1 MLVDMSTRRSQ
12 SIAKELGGANLGDKR
27 RSARL
32 ARMAEAAMERPGKS
46 LPEMMGD
53 EAALEGAYRFLS
65 NDDIE
70 ARSIL
75 APHIAA
81 TADRVAAAG
90 IAYCVSDTTEFRFGG
105 EERDGMG
112 PLQGNGSGFLA
123 HIALAVAADGSR
135 LPLGILGVE
144 AIVRP
149 DKPKKRR
156 GTKKSRRAGDSESKK
171 WMRVATKA
179 EEAMG
184 GRAQIIHLMD
194 READIYELLASLVA
208 RGSRFVS
215 RVAQDRN
222 AEDADGVGKLF
233 ELLESGNEVV
243 TRQVPLSRRLRA
255 DKQHPKR
262 AGRLADLTLGS
273 KTLTLRRPTSAPK
286 TLPPAL
292 TLNFVHAFE
301 KHPPEGESPVDWKL
315 VTSEPC
321 STPEQVEAVVDAYR
335 TRWVIEELNKALK
348 TGCGIQK
355 SQLES
360 FDSILRL
367 LAILLPVAVQL
378 LALRSLAAE
387 QKQALAMLVLS
398 STQLMV
404 LRAMARNNV
413 TLPEEPTAEQALLA
427 IASLG
432 GHLKRNGPPGWIVL
446 GRGFHDLVR
455 YVEAWEVLK
464 NVRKM

>member
-1 MLVDMSTRRSQ
+1 VDMATRRSQ
-12 SIAKELGGANLGDKR
+12 SIANELGRANLGDKR

-32 ARMAEAAMERPGKS
+32 ARMTEAVMERPGKS
-46 LPEMMGD
+46 LPEMMGN

-65 NDDIE
+65 NDDIH

-90 IAYCVSDTTEFRFGG
+90 VAYCVSDTTEFRFGG
-105 EERDGMG
+105 EDRDGMG
-112 PLQGNGSGFLA
+112 PLQGNGIGFLA

-144 AIVRP
+144 TIVRP

-156 GTKKSRRAGDSESKK
+156 GTKKSRRADDSESKK
-171 WMRVATKA
+171 WIQVATEA

-184 GRAQIIHLMD
+184 GRAQIVHLMD
-194 READIYELLASLVA
+194 READIYELLALLVA
-208 RGSRFVS
+208 RGSRFVI

-222 AEDADGVGKLF
+222 AQDADGVGKLF
-233 ELLESGNEVV
+233 ELLENEKEVV

-255 DKQHPKR
+255 NKQHPKR
-262 AGRLADLTLGS
+262 TGRLADLTLGS
-273 KTLTLRRPTSAPK
+273 KTLTLRRPKSAPK
-286 TLPPAL
+286 TLPSVL

-301 KHPPEGESPVDWKL
+301 KHPPEGESSVDWKL

-321 STPEQVEAVVDAYR
+321 STPDQVEAVVDAYR

-348 TGCGIQK
+348 TGCGIEK

-404 LRAMARNNV
+404 LRAMAKNNV